1 MKFWKIVV
9 VLTLLLAGCGGTS
22 ADSDTQ
28 SQNTA
33 QAPKSANAGSGTEA
47 DTAGTE
53 ERTSA
58 LPTVTIDTSSGEK
71 VRAKVEIA
79 DNPVARYIGLRGR
92 ESMPEGRGML
102 FVYPAEAARTYTM
115 AGTPLP
121 LSIAFIDSERRIID
135 IQNMKPFDVEPPG
148 YDSAEP
154 AQYAL
159 EVNRG
164 FFEERG
170 VKVGDRVE
178 LPE

>member
-1 MKFWKIVV
+1 MVV
-9 VLTLLLAGCGGTS
+9 VLALLLAGCSGPQ
-22 ADSDTQ
+22 ADPDTQ
-28 SQNTA
+28 SQNTPRA
-33 QAPKSANAGSGTEA
+33 SKNANAGSAE
-47 DTAGTE
+47 TARTE
-53 ERTSA
+53 ESTTV
-58 LPTVTIDTSSGEK
+58 LPIVTIDASSGEK
-71 VRAKVEIA
+71 VRVWVEIA

-92 ESMPEGRGML
+92 ESMPEDRGML
-102 FVYPAEAARTYTM
+102 FVYPAEASRTYTM

-135 IQNMKPFDVEPPG
+135 IQDMKPFDGEPPG
-148 YDSAEP
+148 YNSAEP

-170 VKVGDRVE
+170 VRVGDRVE